1 MKLSLFLELL
11 RARKRVAAE
20 YLGLMLILPPLEA
33 YCMVLIYLIVSPG
46 NAAPMVAKLSQ
57 ALGLPAIA
65 GEQELRLLF
74 FAVAVA
80 CVGLFALGRWWR
92 IKRTTDIRFG
102 IYEET
107 LRMVMEGLLQVPPHL
122 AAQEDLD
129 NFSNVAVN
137 LVKNVS
143 VVFFSLL
150 SFAFNLMAVLVLTLS
165 TFYYTPPAIILLAMA
180 LGVFSIV
187 INRRKFSGLQEIG
200 EQETEVQ
207 KDLMGVARQVLQGL
221 SRIKFDM
228 LEPTILERVHQVASK
243 SRQWRASKMHTR
255 EAIAILGDTFSLVSI
270 IALVTVGLVFYDLEA
285 GIFIALLMIF
295 NRLRTYVY
303 GMQFDLMSIR
313 ESRYGVEKVGEV
325 LARMAAMRSEQIDC
339 DLGEIKGLRLRGVDF
354 SFPGK
359 PVLKQASLELT
370 EGDRVLVQGPSGQG
384 KSTLLL
390 ILAGYLP
397 PQGGS
402 VQVASGQAAA
412 DAEFANLRR
421 LTFYTSND
429 LFLFPGSVR
438 QSLDPA
444 GQFSEDQLRQAL
456 SQVLLLEEVEKM
468 PGGLEAQVGDD
479 GEMLSLGQRQRL
491 LLARLFLRHPSLV
504 LLDEA
509 TSNVDPDSERKI
521 FQNVLRHLDSRA
533 ILVVASHRHTDS
545 IAFNKAFQVHQ
556 GAIRPM
562 QPPPVLN

>member
-1 MKLSLFLELL
+1 M
-11 RARKRVAAE
+11 VAE
-20 YLGLMLILPPLEA
+20 YLGLMLVLPPLEA
-33 YCMVLIYLIVSPG
+33 FSMILIYLIVSPA
-46 NAAPMVAKLSQ
+46 NASPVVAKFSQ
-57 ALGLPAIA
+57 ALGLPAITS
-65 GEQELRLLF
+65 EQELRLF
-74 FAVAVA
+74 FFLIAVV

-92 IKRTTDIRFG
+92 INRTTDIRFG

-165 TFYYTPPAIILLAMA
+165 TLYYTPPAIILLATA

-187 INRRKFSGLQEIG
+187 INRRKFSGLQDIG
-200 EQETEVQ
+200 GQETEVQ
-207 KDLMGVARQVLQGL
+207 KDLMGVARQVLQGIN
-221 SRIKFDM
+221 RIKFDM
-228 LEPTILERVHQVASK
+228 LEPTILARVHQVASK
-243 SRQWRASKMHTR
+243 SRQWRTSKMHTR

-270 IALVTVGLVFYDLEA
+270 ITLVMIGLTFYDLEA

-313 ESRYGVEKVGEV
+313 ESRYGVERVSEV
-325 LARMAAMRSEQIDC
+325 LARMAAMRSEQD
-339 DLGEIKGLRLRGVDF
+339 GRAPEEIKGLRVQRVDF

-359 PVLKQASLELT
+359 PVLRQATLELS

-402 VQVASGQAAA
+402 VQVASEKAMAGA
-412 DAEFANLRR
+412 DFHNLRR

-429 LFLFPGSVR
+429 LFLFPGTVR
-438 QSLDPA
+438 QALDPA
-444 GQFSEDQLRQAL
+444 GQFSEDQLQQAL

-468 PGGLEAQVGDD
+468 PEGLEAQVGDD
-479 GEMLSLGQRQRL
+479 GELLSLGQRQRL

-521 FQNVLRHLDSRA
+521 FQNVLRHLDRRA
-533 ILVVASHRHTDS
+533 ILVVASHRHTDA
-545 IAFNKAFQVHQ
+545 IAFNKAFRVRQ
-556 GAIRPM
+556 GTILPM
-562 QPPPVLN
+562 EPPTGGD